1 MLDLC
6 LSGKKETS
14 INIFSLSLQLA
25 IEVMEVLK
33 GESLVRVGR
42 DFSGPTTIA
51 K

>member
-14 INIFSLSLQLA
+14 IFFSLSLQLA